1 MLKSFRERLIRAC
14 GEGEQ
19 SSLECKHG
27 FVPRKGKL
35 ARRERDCT
43 VDCTDV
49 AACLE
54 LQRKAYWKEEKR
66 NEPDPDLGKGGS
78 YGDAYRSRFMGV
90 GGLEDVFASRRV
102 LQGPSGVSAEVA
114 VGTFQGGRK
123 DKADGTEGKGG

>member
-78 YGDAYRSRFMGV
+78 YGAAYRSRFVGV

-102 LQGPSGVSAEVA
+102 LPSGSRIPAGNVQEADRGDGEDSTME
-114 VGTFQGGRK
+114 TESTGG
-123 DKADGTEGKGG
+123 